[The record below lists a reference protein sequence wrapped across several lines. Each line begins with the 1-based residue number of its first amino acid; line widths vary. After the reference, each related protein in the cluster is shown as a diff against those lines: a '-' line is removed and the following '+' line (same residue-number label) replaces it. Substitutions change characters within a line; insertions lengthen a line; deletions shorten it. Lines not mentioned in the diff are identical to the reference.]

1 MVFLLKA
8 EPRYIHAGGRRGGFS
23 ASAQGVIGRL
33 PVSDLLKEGSRNEA
47 EDNTGKETR
56 EYEISSLLS
65 RLSTS
70 NTNTLIYTIF
80 YTVPEAS
87 YKVKSLNLKSREGI

>member
-1 MVFLLKA
+1 LASASKRKNNRLGGGEQKKSAECTSVQKLKPNEMVYLLKA

-47 EDNTGKETR
+47 EDNAGKETR
-56 EYEISSLLS
+56 EYEIAGL
-65 RLSTS
+65 
-70 NTNTLIYTIF
+70 F
-80 YTVPEAS
+80 
-87 YKVKSLNLKSREGI
+87 